1 MRVDKAIKVNNFRN
15 NFSLHQRRRPL
26 TFIIRYLWDLFSMA
40 RSVAIERV
48 RVSIARKI
56 SLRIF
61 QDLLTQVHSNIG
73 YSLCFKNILV

>member
-1 MRVDKAIKVNNFRN
+1 
-15 NFSLHQRRRPL
+15 
-26 TFIIRYLWDLFSMA
+26 MA